1 MNLAK
6 EKKEEIVTGFSK
18 HAKDTGSCAVQIAL
32 LTEKINELTEHFKIF
47 KKDYQSRRGLLRHV
61 SQRRKLL
68 NYLKKTKNEEYEE
81 LIKKL
86 NIRK

>member
-1 MNLAK
+1 LNLEK
-6 EKKEEIVTGFSK
+6 EKKEEILKEFGKDS
-18 HAKDTGSCAVQIAL
+18 KDTGSTAVQIAL
-32 LTEKINELTEHFKIF
+32 LTEKINELTGHFKNA
-47 KKDYQSRRGLLRHV
+47 KKDYQSRRGLLKHV

-68 NYLKKTKNEEYEE
+68 TYLKKTNHAGYDE